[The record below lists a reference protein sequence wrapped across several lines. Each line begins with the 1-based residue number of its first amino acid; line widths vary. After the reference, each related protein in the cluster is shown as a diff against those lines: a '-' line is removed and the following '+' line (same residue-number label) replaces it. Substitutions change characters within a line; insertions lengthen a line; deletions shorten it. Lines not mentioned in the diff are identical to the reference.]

1 MTFFYYEI
9 QTRRFIQST
18 NIRALEEFSGISYN
32 KIRGWFI
39 NGNVLYVDESVICG
53 CSDLVRGKQRLTKKE
68 VPLSDYQKERIENMI
83 KDGRVFQE
91 PDQTGTGYV
100 GITGSTGPSSDT
112 ITIETK
118 IRRET
123 RQPDKRDGSGFDDF
137 FKEVK

>member
-53 CSDLVRGKQRLTKKE
+53 CSDLVRGKQRI
-68 VPLSDYQKERIENMI
+68 QKVGRIERREVVSN
-83 KDGRVFQE
+83 DN
-91 PDQTGTGYV
+91 
-100 GITGSTGPSSDT
+100 TGP
-112 ITIETK
+112 IEHIK
-118 IRRET
+118 QSEEVKVRRET
-123 RQPDKRDGSGFDDF
+123 RQPEKRDGSGFDDF